1 MAALSKIYVAATGT
15 ITAAGANTEMT
26 CAAIKS
32 GINRYGPISFYNKRD
47 YPMTGTSIPEEALP
61 ELNEELKYAG
71 LTSRVKRLLRIMQPA
86 LNEVIAEAKI
96 SEPVPL
102 FLVGPENLSEIT
114 QAVTADILNL
124 IKTQTEIEIDLKS
137 SRYFATGR
145 AGVIEA
151 IELGFK
157 FLESTQAKYVL
168 VGGVDSYLDPAL
180 LSVLDSE
187 KRILAENVGDA
198 FAPGEGAAF
207 LLLTQDKS
215 KSKYSVAL
223 HRPGFGVEAGHRYC
237 EEPYLGDGLADAFT
251 SSIKNAAI
259 RNINAIY
266 STVNG
271 ESLSI
276 KEFGVAS
283 IRNSSSFNADIEHIH
298 PVDCVGDVGAASGAL
313 LISIAL
319 IDYRQKKIQNP
330 VLISCS
336 SDLANRSAICLSK
349 IV

>member
-1 MAALSKIYVAATGT
+1 MAALSKIYIAATGA
-15 ITAAGANTEMT
+15 ITAVGANTEAT
-26 CAAIKS
+26 CAAINS
-32 GINRYGPISFYNKRD
+32 GINRYGPVSFYNKRD
-47 YPMTGTSIPEEALP
+47 YPMTGASVPEEALP
-61 ELNEELKYAG
+61 ELNDELVYVG
-71 LTSRVKRLLRIMQPA
+71 LTARTKRLLRLIHPA
-86 LNEVIAEAKI
+86 LNEVISESKI
-96 SEPVPL
+96 TEPLAL
-102 FLVGPENLSEIT
+102 FLAGPENLSNIT
-114 QAVTADILNL
+114 QAVTADILSL
-124 IKTQTEIEIDLKS
+124 IKTQTELDIDFDN

-157 FLESTQAKYVL
+157 FLETTQTKYVL

-180 LSVLDSE
+180 LSILDSE
-187 KRILAENVGDA
+187 KRILAENISDG

-207 LLLTQDKS
+207 LLLTQDKT

-223 HRPGFGVEAGHRYC
+223 HRPGFGNEKGHRYS
-237 EEPYLGDGLADAFT
+237 EETYLGDGLASAFT
-251 SSIKNAAI
+251 SAIKNAAI
-259 RNINAIY
+259 RNISAIY

-283 IRNSSSFNADIEHIH
+283 IRNSSSLNPDNEHIH

-319 IDYRQKKIQNP
+319 NDYKKNKLHNP

-349 IV
+349 VI